1 MKKYISLFLLL
12 FICNLSFSQELLAT
26 VQVNAQQLGG
36 SNQQAYKA
44 LEKSLR
50 DFINN
55 TSWTGKK
62 LQNFEKV
69 KCNFAIVLTESPGNN
84 KYKGNIVVQA
94 VRPVYNTNYESTLI
108 NLQDQRFSFEYI
120 ENENLIFNERQF
132 SGKNLID
139 MISFYVYVIL
149 GYDADSFQSSGGT
162 PWFQKAQQIAQNGES
177 QNTYEGWKQ
186 INEPRNRSQLI
197 REIMSPNMVQLRS
210 LFYTYHRAG
219 LDNLFNQDQTQAKKV
234 IFDGLLQLKTYESN
248 FTQNYYLDLFL
259 MNKADEIFNIFNSNN
274 NGGIALGDLKQLLI
288 LMNPKNTDSK
298 WSQWKQ

>member
-12 FICNLSFSQELLAT
+12 FIFNLSFSQELLAT

-84 KYKGNIVVQA
+84 KYKGSIVVQA
-94 VRPVYNTNYESTLI
+94 VRPVYNTNYETTLI